1 MEADT
6 AEVARAR
13 FAISAETFALLSYI
27 ALAALFLI
35 VVSGATV
42 RLTGSGLGC
51 ENWPRC
57 GSSFLPEKN
66 FHALVE
72 YGNRGVGFETHPLH
86 AKLAFLVADDEEF
99 QVLQVGLARLRF
111 RGGNSDV
118 MVAAHFALRGI
129 GGDSTPSCE
138 VHSAIGRSEVFR
150 TKVLGG

>member
-6 AEVARAR
+6 TEVSRAR
-13 FAISAETFALLSYI
+13 FAISAETFALLSYA

-51 ENWPRC
+51 DNWPRC

-72 YGNRGVGFETHPLH
+72 YGNRGVGF
-86 AKLAFLVADDEEF
+86 V
-99 QVLQVGLARLRF
+99 VGLSGR
-111 RGGNSDV
+111 RGRCRSRCSSRV
-118 MVAAHFALRGI
+118 SSAE
-129 GGDSTPSCE
+129 SPCSSSCT
-138 VHSAIGRSEVFR
+138 R
-150 TKVLGG
+150 